1 MTLNTSELVPAADTL
16 AGRVVLVT
24 GANGGLGEAV
34 VRACAGAGAQ
44 VVLIGRRL
52 PKLTRLYDS
61 LLAGGAPTPALYPMD
76 LAGAT
81 PDDHQDM
88 AQALEREFGCL
99 DGIVHGA
106 AEFKGLVSLEN
117 QPLEDW
123 FTGLHVNLTAPFL
136 LTRAC
141 LPLLRKS
148 PDARVLFPLDD
159 DDYGRRAFWG
169 SYGIAKQ
176 AQRSL
181 IATLRDELA
190 NSTVRVHGVQPGP
203 MRTALRARAWFG
215 EDASAIPPPQ
225 AYAPAIACLLGVAG
239 SGIDQDI
246 VQLRAS
252 STSGGP
258 RALGLATFSG

>member
-1 MTLNTSELVPAADTL
+1 MMNTSELVPTADTL

-34 VRACAGAGAQ
+34 VHACAAAGAQ
-44 VVLIGRRL
+44 VVLMGRRL
-52 PKLTRLYDS
+52 PKLTRLYDA
-61 LLAGGAPTPALYPMD
+61 LVAAGAPTPALYPMD

-81 PDDHQDM
+81 PDDHADM
-88 AQALEREFGCL
+88 AQALEREFGRL

-117 QPLEDW
+117 LPLEDW

-159 DDYGRRAFWG
+159 DQYGRRAFWG

-181 IATLRDELA
+181 IATLRNELA

-215 EDASAIPPPQ
+215 EDPAALPLPQ
-225 AYAPAIACLLGVAG
+225 AYAPAIACLLGAAG
-239 SGIDQDI
+239 SNLDEDI
-246 VQLRAS
+246 VRLRANRPS
-252 STSGGP
+252 SAP
-258 RALGLATFSG
+258 RALGLPTLSG